1 MRATPNRLLGVAL
14 LAVAGGAAALMLR
27 LDVPFA
33 ADPVGPRA
41 FPVVVAAVL
50 AACGLALLFQ
60 SGAPWPRAERRAPG
74 PAVVVAMLA
83 YAPLLAPLGFLPATA
98 LLAAVI
104 ALAFGAR
111 AVQAAAVGLVTAP
124 ALWLL
129 LDKLLDLPLPSGV
142 FGL

>member
-1 MRATPNRLLGVAL
+1 MADPYYD
-14 LAVAGGAAALMLR
+14 
-27 LDVPFA
+27 LD
-33 ADPVGPRA
+33 DERPVGPPRRYEDRNNRLREI
-41 FPVVVAAVL
+41 AAAIIAL
-50 AACGLALLFQ
+50 CGGLALLFQ

-111 AVQAAAVGLVTAP
+111 AVQAAAVGVVTAP

-142 FGL
+142 FRL